1 MVGDKTLYLIALQ
14 FRIERNLFITPKFK
28 YPQIMRRISLLT
40 VTAFVAIA
48 IGFTSA
54 SPVKAATKTAYIF
67 NTTLA
72 NNKGLGFCSTDNSKG
87 CIDSIFVDGVELT
100 QVATQMTADYTF
112 AGGVYSTPCRFL
124 ETTATSCEAPYMV
137 VYPKG
142 GISATPT
149 GSQVL
154 GEVTINFRRQPGTD
168 PTARVGTVISNGAI
182 QSFTPAAPGV
192 RDVAT
197 IVVKPTLTQNYGVG
211 ASSCSGWSPAIEL
224 CDIGEKATYASA
236 NRLVAFLLPGFR
248 NSVVPPDELLDG
260 CTRNADGSGCIV
272 NVFDPASFGGFMDT
286 DASVFGLASTDR
298 LTGAA
303 QLKIAGPHFQ
313 LDEVEI
319 VETPNPCPLTPVQC
333 ASIITN
339 PWGSNPCPL
348 TPVQCASAIANPWGS
363 TTTRVVKNT
372 EPILNRSIFRA
383 YIPAAYLMNSFGLT
397 PAQANLTTLP
407 VKRTTNSTD
416 SAVVPTTTYTPV
428 AGGIQIVTT
437 GITFSVPTMSMSR
450 ILTVKKGSKVSTTA
464 ILKAAGVFQAKRFGS
479 ITIATSAKNGIT
491 KSGSSYKFS
500 KKKAITLSLRYKP
513 SKKSAATRTLQ
524 IVVK

>member
-1 MVGDKTLYLIALQ
+1 
-14 FRIERNLFITPKFK
+14 
-28 YPQIMRRISLLT
+28 MRRISLFT
-40 VTAFVAIA
+40 VAAFAAIA
-48 IGFTSA
+48 TCFTSV
-54 SPVKAATKTAYIF
+54 SPVQAATKTVYIF

-72 NNKGLGFCSTDNSKG
+72 TNKGLGFCSTDQSKG
-87 CIDSIFVDGVELT
+87 CIDSVFVDGVQLT
-100 QVATQMTADYTF
+100 QVTSQMAADYTI

-142 GISATPT
+142 GISAKPT
-149 GSQVL
+149 GYQVL
-154 GEVTINFRRQPGTD
+154 GEVTINFRRQPGED

-248 NSVVPPDELLDG
+248 NSVVPPDDLLDG
-260 CTRNADGSGCIV
+260 CVRNADGSGCIV

-313 LDEVEI
+313 MDEVEI

-437 GITFSVPTMSMSR
+437 GITFSVPTMSLSR
-450 ILTVKKGSKVSTTA
+450 ILTV
-464 ILKAAGVFQAKRFGS
+464 
-479 ITIATSAKNGIT
+479 
-491 KSGSSYKFS
+491 
-500 KKKAITLSLRYKP
+500 
-513 SKKSAATRTLQ
+513 
-524 IVVK
+524 

>member
-1 MVGDKTLYLIALQ
+1 
-14 FRIERNLFITPKFK
+14 
-28 YPQIMRRISLLT
+28 MRRISLLT

-54 SPVKAATKTAYIF
+54 SPVKAATKTVYIF

-197 IVVKPTLTQNYGVG
+197 IVVKPALTQNYGVG
-211 ASSCSGWSPAIEL
+211 ASSCSGWSHAIEM

-248 NSVVPPDELLDG
+248 NSVVPPDDLLDG
-260 CTRNADGSGCIV
+260 CVRNADGSGCIV

-303 QLKIAGPHFQ
+303 QLKIAGPHFKM
-313 LDEVEI
+313 DEVEI
-319 VETPNPCPLTPVQC
+319 TVTPNQCPPSNGMFDC
-333 ASIITN
+333 SIPPAVN
-339 PWGSNPCPL
+339 FDWGY
-348 TPVQCASAIANPWGS
+348 

-372 EPILNRSIFRA
+372 EPILNLSTFRA
-383 YIPAAYLMNSFGLT
+383 FIPSEYLMNSFGLT
-397 PAQANLTTLP
+397 PAQANISTLP

-437 GITFSVPTMSMSR
+437 GIGFSVPTISMAR
-450 ILTVKKGSKVSTTA
+450 ILTVKKGSKVSTTSL
-464 ILKAAGVFQAKRFGS
+464 LKAAGVFQAKRFGA

>member
-14 FRIERNLFITPKFK
+14 FRIERNLFIALKFK

-54 SPVKAATKTAYIF
+54 SPVKAATKTVYIF

-248 NSVVPPDELLDG
+248 NSVVPPDDLLDG
-260 CTRNADGSGCIV
+260 CVRNADGSGCIV

-313 LDEVEI
+313 MDEY
-319 VETPNPCPLTPVQC
+319 ETVSTPRSCPWSPSICAGSPPNQD
-333 ASIITN
+333 
-339 PWGSNPCPL
+339 
-348 TPVQCASAIANPWGS
+348 WGS
-363 TTTRVVKNT
+363 TISTVVKNT
-372 EPILNRSIFRA
+372 EPILNQSTFRA
-383 YIPAAYLMNSFGLT
+383 YIPSAYLMNSFGLT
-397 PAQANLTTLP
+397 PAQANISTLP

-416 SAVVPTTTYTPV
+416 SAVVPSTTYTPMGDGLQV
-428 AGGIQIVTT
+428 VTT

-450 ILTVKKGSKVSTTA
+450 ILTVKKGSKVSVTA
-464 ILKAAGVFQAKRFGS
+464 LLKAAGVFQAKRFGS

-491 KSGSSYKFS
+491 KTGSSYKFN

-513 SKKSAATRTLQ
+513 SKKSSATRTLQ

>member
-1 MVGDKTLYLIALQ
+1 
-14 FRIERNLFITPKFK
+14 
-28 YPQIMRRISLLT
+28 MRRISLLT
-40 VTAFVAIA
+40 VAAFAAIA
-48 IGFTSA
+48 TCFTSVP
-54 SPVKAATKTAYIF
+54 PVQAATKTVYIF
-67 NTTLA
+67 NTTLS

-87 CIDSIFVDGVELT
+87 CIDSVFVDGVELT
-100 QVATQMTADYTF
+100 QVATQMTADYTV

-211 ASSCSGWSPAIEL
+211 ASSCSGWSPAIEM

-248 NSVVPPDELLDG
+248 NSVVPPDELLEG

-272 NVFDPASFGGFMDT
+272 NVFDPASFGGWMDT

-313 LDEVEI
+313 MDDVEYI
-319 VETPNPCPLTPVQC
+319 VTPNPCPLTPIQC
-333 ASIITN
+333 ANTL
-339 PWGSNPCPL
+339 G
-348 TPVQCASAIANPWGS
+348 NPWGS
-363 TTTRVVKNT
+363 TSTRVVKNT
-372 EPILNRSIFRA
+372 EPILNQSTFRA

-428 AGGIQIVTT
+428 ADGVQIVTT

-479 ITIATSAKNGIT
+479 ITIAISAKNGIT
-491 KSGSSYKFS
+491 KTGSFIRFS

>member
-1 MVGDKTLYLIALQ
+1 MVGDKTLYLIALHL
-14 FRIERNLFITPKFK
+14 RVERNLFIEPNVK
-28 YPQIMRRISLLT
+28 YPQFMRRISLLT
-40 VTAFVAIA
+40 VTAFIAIA

-54 SPVKAATKTAYIF
+54 SPVKAATKTVYIF

-100 QVATQMTADYTF
+100 QVATQMTADYTV

-211 ASSCSGWSPAIEL
+211 ASSCAGWSPAIEL

-248 NSVVPPDELLDG
+248 NSVVPPDELLEG

-272 NVFDPASFGGFMDT
+272 NVFDPASFGGWMDT

-313 LDEVEI
+313 MDDVEYI
-319 VETPNPCPLTPVQC
+319 VTPNPCPLTPIQC
-333 ASIITN
+333 ANTL
-339 PWGSNPCPL
+339 G
-348 TPVQCASAIANPWGS
+348 NPWGS
-363 TTTRVVKNT
+363 TSTRVVKNA
-372 EPILNRSIFRA
+372 EPILNQSTFRA

-428 AGGIQIVTT
+428 ADGVQIVTT

-479 ITIATSAKNGIT
+479 ITIATSAKNGVT
-491 KSGSSYKFS
+491 KTGSFIRFS

>member
-1 MVGDKTLYLIALQ
+1 MVGDKTLYLIAIHL
-14 FRIERNLFITPKFK
+14 RVERNLFIEPNFK
-28 YPQIMRRISLLT
+28 YPQFMRRISLLT
-40 VTAFVAIA
+40 VTAFIAIA

-54 SPVKAATKTAYIF
+54 SPVKAATKTVYIF

-100 QVATQMTADYTF
+100 QVATQMTADYTV

-211 ASSCSGWSPAIEL
+211 ASSCSGWSPAIEM

-248 NSVVPPDELLDG
+248 NSVVPPDDLLDG
-260 CTRNADGSGCIV
+260 CVRNADGSGCIV
-272 NVFDPASFGGFMDT
+272 NVFDPASFGGWMDT

-313 LDEVEI
+313 MDDVEYI
-319 VETPNPCPLTPVQC
+319 VTPNPCPLTPIQC
-333 ASIITN
+333 ANTL
-339 PWGSNPCPL
+339 G
-348 TPVQCASAIANPWGS
+348 NPWGS
-363 TTTRVVKNT
+363 TSTRVVKNT
-372 EPILNRSIFRA
+372 EPILNQSTFRA

-428 AGGIQIVTT
+428 ADGVQIVTT

-479 ITIATSAKNGIT
+479 ITIATSAKNGVT
-491 KSGSSYKFS
+491 KTGSFIRFS

>member
-1 MVGDKTLYLIALQ
+1 
-14 FRIERNLFITPKFK
+14 
-28 YPQIMRRISLLT
+28 MRRISLLT
-40 VTAFVAIA
+40 VTAFIAIA

-54 SPVKAATKTAYIF
+54 SPVKAATKTVYIF

-100 QVATQMTADYTF
+100 QVATQMTADYTV

-211 ASSCSGWSPAIEL
+211 ASSCSGWSPAIEM

-248 NSVVPPDELLDG
+248 NSVVPPDELLEG

-272 NVFDPASFGGFMDT
+272 NVFDPASFGGWMDT

-313 LDEVEI
+313 MDDVEYI
-319 VETPNPCPLTPVQC
+319 VTPNPCPLTPIQC
-333 ASIITN
+333 ANTL
-339 PWGSNPCPL
+339 G
-348 TPVQCASAIANPWGS
+348 NPWGS
-363 TTTRVVKNT
+363 TSTRVVKNT
-372 EPILNRSIFRA
+372 EPILNQSTFRA

-428 AGGIQIVTT
+428 ADGVQIVTT

-479 ITIATSAKNGIT
+479 ITIATSAKNGVT
-491 KSGSSYKFS
+491 KTGSFIRFS

>member
-1 MVGDKTLYLIALQ
+1 
-14 FRIERNLFITPKFK
+14 
-28 YPQIMRRISLLT
+28 MRHISLLT
-40 VTAFVAIA
+40 VAAFAAIA
-48 IGFTSA
+48 TCFTSVP
-54 SPVKAATKTAYIF
+54 PVQAATKTVYIF
-67 NTTLA
+67 NTTLS

-87 CIDSIFVDGVELT
+87 CINSVFVDGVELT
-100 QVATQMTADYTF
+100 QVATQMTADYTV

-142 GISATPT
+142 GISAKPT

-211 ASSCSGWSPAIEL
+211 ASSCAGWSPAIEL

-248 NSVVPPDELLDG
+248 NSVVPPDDLLDG
-260 CTRNADGSGCIV
+260 CVRNADGSGCIV
-272 NVFDPASFGGFMDT
+272 NVFDPASFGGWMDT

-313 LDEVEI
+313 MDDVEYI
-319 VETPNPCPLTPVQC
+319 VTPNPCPLTPIQC
-333 ASIITN
+333 ANTL
-339 PWGSNPCPL
+339 G
-348 TPVQCASAIANPWGS
+348 NPWGS
-363 TTTRVVKNT
+363 TSTRVVKNA
-372 EPILNRSIFRA
+372 EPILNQSTFRA

-428 AGGIQIVTT
+428 ADGIQIVTT

-479 ITIATSAKNGIT
+479 ITIATSAKNGVT
-491 KSGSSYKFS
+491 KTGSFIRFS

>member
-1 MVGDKTLYLIALQ
+1 
-14 FRIERNLFITPKFK
+14 
-28 YPQIMRRISLLT
+28 MRRISLLT

-54 SPVKAATKTAYIF
+54 SPVKAATKTVYIF

-72 NNKGLGFCSTDNSKG
+72 NNKGLGFCSTDQSKG

-100 QVATQMTADYTF
+100 QVATQMTADYTV

-211 ASSCSGWSPAIEL
+211 ASSCSGWSPAIEM

-248 NSVVPPDELLDG
+248 NSVVPPDELLEG

-272 NVFDPASFGGFMDT
+272 NVFDPASFGGWMDT

-313 LDEVEI
+313 MDDVEYI
-319 VETPNPCPLTPVQC
+319 VTPNPCPLTPIQC
-333 ASIITN
+333 ANTL
-339 PWGSNPCPL
+339 G
-348 TPVQCASAIANPWGS
+348 NPWGS
-363 TTTRVVKNT
+363 TSTRVVKNA
-372 EPILNRSIFRA
+372 EPILNQSTFRA

-428 AGGIQIVTT
+428 ADGVQIVTT

-479 ITIATSAKNGIT
+479 ITIATSAKNGVT
-491 KSGSSYKFS
+491 KTGSFIRFS

>member
-1 MVGDKTLYLIALQ
+1 
-14 FRIERNLFITPKFK
+14 
-28 YPQIMRRISLLT
+28 MRRISLLT
-40 VTAFVAIA
+40 VAAFAAIA
-48 IGFTSA
+48 TCFTSVP
-54 SPVKAATKTAYIF
+54 PVQAATKTVYIF
-67 NTTLA
+67 NTTLS

-87 CIDSIFVDGVELT
+87 CIDSVFVDGVELT
-100 QVATQMTADYTF
+100 QVATQMTADYTV

-197 IVVKPTLTQNYGVG
+197 IVVKPALTQNYGVG
-211 ASSCSGWSPAIEL
+211 ASSCSGWSHAIDM

-248 NSVVPPDELLDG
+248 NSVVPPDDLLDG
-260 CTRNADGSGCIV
+260 CVRNADGSGCIV
-272 NVFDPASFGGFMDT
+272 NVFDPASFGGWMDT

-313 LDEVEI
+313 MDDIEYI
-319 VETPNPCPLTPVQC
+319 VTPNPCPLTPIQC
-333 ASIITN
+333 ANTL
-339 PWGSNPCPL
+339 G
-348 TPVQCASAIANPWGS
+348 NPWGS
-363 TTTRVVKNT
+363 TSTRVVKNA
-372 EPILNRSIFRA
+372 EPILNQSTFRA

-428 AGGIQIVTT
+428 ADGVQIVTT

-479 ITIATSAKNGIT
+479 ITIATSAKNGVT
-491 KSGSSYKFS
+491 KTGSFIRFS

>member
-1 MVGDKTLYLIALQ
+1 MVGDKTLYLIALHL
-14 FRIERNLFITPKFK
+14 RVERNLFIEPNFK
-28 YPQIMRRISLLT
+28 YPQFMRRISLLT
-40 VTAFVAIA
+40 VTAFIAIA

-54 SPVKAATKTAYIF
+54 SPVKAATKTVYIF

-100 QVATQMTADYTF
+100 QVATQMTADYTV

-197 IVVKPTLTQNYGVG
+197 IVVKPALTQNYGVG
-211 ASSCSGWSPAIEL
+211 ASSCSGWSHAIDM

-248 NSVVPPDELLDG
+248 NSVVPPDDLLDG
-260 CTRNADGSGCIV
+260 CVRNADGSGCIV
-272 NVFDPASFGGFMDT
+272 NVFDPASFGGWMDT

-313 LDEVEI
+313 MDDVEYI
-319 VETPNPCPLTPVQC
+319 VTPNPCPLTPIQC
-333 ASIITN
+333 ANTL
-339 PWGSNPCPL
+339 G
-348 TPVQCASAIANPWGS
+348 NPWGS
-363 TTTRVVKNT
+363 TSTRVVKNT
-372 EPILNRSIFRA
+372 EPILNLSTFRSF
-383 YIPAAYLMNSFGLT
+383 IPSDYLMNSFGLT
-397 PAQANLTTLP
+397 PAQTNASTLP
-407 VKRTTNSTD
+407 VRRTTSSTD
-416 SAVVPTTTYTPV
+416 SSIVPTTTYTPV
-428 AGGIQIVTT
+428 AGGVQIVTT
-437 GITFSVPTMSMSR
+437 GIGFSIPTISLAR

-464 ILKAAGVFQAKRFGS
+464 LLKAAGVFQAKKFGA

-491 KSGSSYKFS
+491 KSGSYFKFS
-500 KKKAITLSLRYKP
+500 KKKTITLSIRYKP
-513 SKKSAATRTLQ
+513 SKRSASTRTLQ

>member
-1 MVGDKTLYLIALQ
+1 VGLLGWHKTLYLIALQ
-14 FRIERNLFITPKFK
+14 LRIERNLFNGTEFK
-28 YPQIMRRISLLT
+28 YPHIMRRISLLT

-54 SPVKAATKTAYIF
+54 SPVKAATKTVYIF

-72 NNKGLGFCSTDNSKG
+72 NNKGLGFCSTDSSKG

-100 QVATQMTADYTF
+100 QVTTQMTADYTV
-112 AGGVYSTPCRFL
+112 AGGVYSFPCRFL

-168 PTARVGTVISNGAI
+168 PTARVGTVISNGVI
-182 QSFTPAAPGV
+182 QSFSPAAAGV

-197 IVVKPTLTQNYGVG
+197 IVVKPALTQNYGVG
-211 ASSCSGWSPAIEL
+211 ASSCSGWSPAIEM

-248 NSVVPPDELLDG
+248 NSVVPPDDLLDG
-260 CTRNADGSGCIV
+260 CVRNADGSGCIV

-303 QLKIAGPHFQ
+303 QLKIAGPHFKM
-313 LDEVEI
+313 DEVEI
-319 VETPNPCPLTPVQC
+319 TVTPNQCPPNNGMIDCSSQ
-333 ASIITN
+333 
-339 PWGSNPCPL
+339 
-348 TPVQCASAIANPWGS
+348 QAIDFNWGS

-372 EPILNRSIFRA
+372 EPILNLSTFRA
-383 YIPAAYLMNSFGLT
+383 FIPSGYLMNSFGLT
-397 PAQANLTTLP
+397 PAQTNASTLP
-407 VKRTTNSTD
+407 VRRTASSTD
-416 SAVVPTTTYTPV
+416 SSVVPTTTYTPV

-437 GITFSVPTMSMSR
+437 GIGFSTPTISLTR
-450 ILTVKKGSKVSTTA
+450 ILTVKKGSKISTTA
-464 ILKAAGVFQAKRFGS
+464 LLKAAGVFQAKRFGT

-491 KSGSSYKFS
+491 KSGSYFKFS
-500 KKKAITLSLRYKP
+500 KKKTVTLSIRYKP
-513 SKKSAATRTLQ
+513 SKVSASTRTLK

>member
-1 MVGDKTLYLIALQ
+1 LVGDKTLYLIAIHL
-14 FRIERNLFITPKFK
+14 RVERNLFIEPNFK
-28 YPQIMRRISLLT
+28 YPQFMRRISLLT
-40 VTAFVAIA
+40 VTAFIAIA

-54 SPVKAATKTAYIF
+54 SPVKAATKTVYIF

-100 QVATQMTADYTF
+100 QVATQMTADYTV

-211 ASSCSGWSPAIEL
+211 ASSCSGWSPAIEM

-248 NSVVPPDELLDG
+248 NSVVPPDDLLDG
-260 CTRNADGSGCIV
+260 CVRNADGSGCIV
-272 NVFDPASFGGFMDT
+272 NVFDPASFGGWMDT

-313 LDEVEI
+313 MDDVEYI
-319 VETPNPCPLTPVQC
+319 VTPNPCPLTPIQC
-333 ASIITN
+333 ANTL
-339 PWGSNPCPL
+339 G
-348 TPVQCASAIANPWGS
+348 NPWGS
-363 TTTRVVKNT
+363 TSTRVVKNT
-372 EPILNRSIFRA
+372 EPILNQSTFRA

-428 AGGIQIVTT
+428 ADGVQIVTT

-479 ITIATSAKNGIT
+479 ITIATSAKNGVT
-491 KSGSSYKFS
+491 KTGSFIRFS

>member
-1 MVGDKTLYLIALQ
+1 M
-14 FRIERNLFITPKFK
+14 
-28 YPQIMRRISLLT
+28 
-40 VTAFVAIA
+40 
-48 IGFTSA
+48 
-54 SPVKAATKTAYIF
+54 
-67 NTTLA
+67 
-72 NNKGLGFCSTDNSKG
+72 
-87 CIDSIFVDGVELT
+87 
-100 QVATQMTADYTF
+100 
-112 AGGVYSTPCRFL
+112 
-124 ETTATSCEAPYMV
+124 
-137 VYPKG
+137 
-142 GISATPT
+142 
-149 GSQVL
+149 
-154 GEVTINFRRQPGTD
+154 
-168 PTARVGTVISNGAI
+168 
-182 QSFTPAAPGV
+182 
-192 RDVAT
+192 
-197 IVVKPTLTQNYGVG
+197 VKPTLTQNYGVG

-248 NSVVPPDELLDG
+248 NSVVPPDDLLDG
-260 CTRNADGSGCIV
+260 CVRNADGSGCIV

-313 LDEVEI
+313 MDEVEI

-437 GITFSVPTMSMSR
+437 GIGFSVPTISMAR
-450 ILTVKKGSKVSTTA
+450 ILTVKKGSKVSTTSL
-464 ILKAAGVFQAKRFGS
+464 LKAAGVFQAKRFGS
-479 ITIATSAKNGIT
+479 ITIATSAKNGVT
-491 KSGSSYKFS
+491 KTGSFIRFS

>member
-1 MVGDKTLYLIALQ
+1 
-14 FRIERNLFITPKFK
+14 
-28 YPQIMRRISLLT
+28 MRRISLFT
-40 VTAFVAIA
+40 VAAFAAIA
-48 IGFTSA
+48 TCFTSV
-54 SPVKAATKTAYIF
+54 SPVQAATKTVYIF

-72 NNKGLGFCSTDNSKG
+72 TNKGLGFCSTDQSKG
-87 CIDSIFVDGVELT
+87 CIDSVFVDGVQLT
-100 QVATQMTADYTF
+100 QVTSQMTADYTI

-142 GISATPT
+142 GNQAKPT
-149 GSQVL
+149 GSQIL
-154 GEVTINFRRQPGTD
+154 GEVTINFRRQPGED

-211 ASSCSGWSPAIEL
+211 ASSCSGWSPAIEM

-248 NSVVPPDELLDG
+248 NSVGPPDDLLDG
-260 CTRNADGSGCIV
+260 CVRNADGSGCIV
-272 NVFDPASFGGFMDT
+272 NVFDPASFGGWMDT

-313 LDEVEI
+313 MDEVVEI
-319 VETPNPCPLTPVQC
+319 RTPGSCPHIPSIC
-333 ASIITN
+333 AGVPPSQVWNDKVTY
-339 PWGSNPCPL
+339 
-348 TPVQCASAIANPWGS
+348 
-363 TTTRVVKNT
+363 VVKNT
-372 EPILNRSIFRA
+372 EPILNLSTFRA

-397 PAQANLTTLP
+397 PAQANLTSLP
-407 VKRTTNSTD
+407 VKRTPNSTD

-428 AGGIQIVTT
+428 GDGLQIVTT

-479 ITIATSAKNGIT
+479 ITIATSAKNGVT
-491 KSGSSYKFS
+491 KTGSFIRFS

>member
-1 MVGDKTLYLIALQ
+1 
-14 FRIERNLFITPKFK
+14 
-28 YPQIMRRISLLT
+28 MRRISLLT
-40 VTAFVAIA
+40 VAAFAAIA
-48 IGFTSA
+48 TCFTSVP
-54 SPVKAATKTAYIF
+54 PVQAATKTVYIF
-67 NTTLA
+67 NTTLS

-87 CIDSIFVDGVELT
+87 CIDSVFVDGVELT
-100 QVATQMTADYTF
+100 QVATQMTADYTV

-142 GISATPT
+142 GISAKPT

-211 ASSCSGWSPAIEL
+211 ASSCSGWSPAIEM

-248 NSVVPPDELLDG
+248 NSVVPPDDLLDG
-260 CTRNADGSGCIV
+260 CVRNADGSGCIV
-272 NVFDPASFGGFMDT
+272 NVFDPASFGGWMDT

-313 LDEVEI
+313 MDDVEYI
-319 VETPNPCPLTPVQC
+319 VTPNPCPLTPIQC
-333 ASIITN
+333 ANTL
-339 PWGSNPCPL
+339 G
-348 TPVQCASAIANPWGS
+348 NPWGS
-363 TTTRVVKNT
+363 TSTRVVKNA
-372 EPILNRSIFRA
+372 EPILNQSTFRA

-428 AGGIQIVTT
+428 ADGVQIVTT

-479 ITIATSAKNGIT
+479 ITIATSAKNGVT
-491 KSGSSYKFS
+491 KTGSFIRFS

>member
-1 MVGDKTLYLIALQ
+1 
-14 FRIERNLFITPKFK
+14 
-28 YPQIMRRISLLT
+28 MRRISLLT
-40 VTAFVAIA
+40 VAAFAAIA
-48 IGFTSA
+48 TCFTSV
-54 SPVKAATKTAYIF
+54 SPVQAATKTVYIF
-67 NTTLA
+67 NTALSD
-72 NNKGLGFCSTDNSKG
+72 NKGLGFCSTDQSKG
-87 CIDSIFVDGVELT
+87 CIDSVFVDGVQLT
-100 QVATQMTADYTF
+100 QVTTQMTADYTL

-142 GISATPT
+142 GISAKPT

-168 PTARVGTVISNGAI
+168 PTARVGTVISNGVI

-211 ASSCSGWSPAIEL
+211 ASSCAGWSPAIEL

-248 NSVVPPDELLDG
+248 NSVVPPDDLLDG
-260 CTRNADGSGCIV
+260 CVRNADGSGCIV
-272 NVFDPASFGGFMDT
+272 NVFDPASFGGWMDT

-313 LDEVEI
+313 MDEVEEI
-319 VETPNPCPLTPVQC
+319 RTPGSCPHIPSIC
-333 ASIITN
+333 AGVPPSQVWNDKVTY
-339 PWGSNPCPL
+339 
-348 TPVQCASAIANPWGS
+348 
-363 TTTRVVKNT
+363 VVKNT
-372 EPILNRSIFRA
+372 EPILNRSTFRA

-407 VKRTTNSTD
+407 VKRTTSSTD

-428 AGGIQIVTT
+428 GDGLQIVTT

-479 ITIATSAKNGIT
+479 IKIATSAKNGIT
-491 KSGSSYKFS
+491 KSGSSFKFS
-500 KKKAITLSLRYKP
+500 KKKAITLSIRYKP

>member
-1 MVGDKTLYLIALQ
+1 MVGDKTLYLIALHL
-14 FRIERNLFITPKFK
+14 RVERNLFIEPNFK
-28 YPQIMRRISLLT
+28 YPQFMRRISLLT
-40 VTAFVAIA
+40 VTAFIAIA

-54 SPVKAATKTAYIF
+54 SPVKAATKTVYIF

-100 QVATQMTADYTF
+100 QVATQMTADYTV

-197 IVVKPTLTQNYGVG
+197 IVVKPALTQNYGVG
-211 ASSCSGWSPAIEL
+211 ASSCSGWSHAIEM

-248 NSVVPPDELLDG
+248 NSVVPPDDLLDG
-260 CTRNADGSGCIV
+260 CVRNADGSGCIV
-272 NVFDPASFGGFMDT
+272 NVFDPASFGGWMDT

-313 LDEVEI
+313 MDDVEYI
-319 VETPNPCPLTPVQC
+319 VTPNPCPLTPIQC
-333 ASIITN
+333 ANTL
-339 PWGSNPCPL
+339 G
-348 TPVQCASAIANPWGS
+348 NPWGS
-363 TTTRVVKNT
+363 TSTRVVKNA
-372 EPILNRSIFRA
+372 EPILNQSTFRA

-428 AGGIQIVTT
+428 ADGVQIVTT

-479 ITIATSAKNGIT
+479 ITIATSAKNGVT
-491 KSGSSYKFS
+491 KTGSFIRFS

>member
-1 MVGDKTLYLIALQ
+1 MWASLVDDKTLYLIALQ
-14 FRIERNLFITPKFK
+14 LRIERNLFIVRNAM
-28 YPQIMRRISLLT
+28 YHILMRRISLLT
-40 VTAFVAIA
+40 VAAFASIA
-48 IGFTSA
+48 TCFTSV
-54 SPVKAATKTAYIF
+54 SPVQAATKTVYIF

-100 QVATQMTADYTF
+100 QVATQMTADYTV

-197 IVVKPTLTQNYGVG
+197 IVVKPALTQNYGVG
-211 ASSCSGWSPAIEL
+211 ASSCAGWSPAIEM
-224 CDIGEKATYASA
+224 CVIGEKATYASA

-248 NSVVPPDELLDG
+248 NSVVPPDDLLDG
-260 CTRNADGSGCIV
+260 CVRNADGSGCIV
-272 NVFDPASFGGFMDT
+272 NVFDPASLGGWMDT

-313 LDEVEI
+313 MDDVEY
-319 VETPNPCPLTPVQC
+319 VLTPNPCPLTPIEC
-333 ASIITN
+333 ANTL
-339 PWGSNPCPL
+339 G
-348 TPVQCASAIANPWGS
+348 NPWGS
-363 TTTRVVKNT
+363 TSTRIVKNT
-372 EPILNRSIFRA
+372 EPILNLSTFRSF
-383 YIPAAYLMNSFGLT
+383 IPSDYLMNSFGLT
-397 PAQANLTTLP
+397 PAQTNASTLP
-407 VKRTTNSTD
+407 VRRTTSSTD
-416 SAVVPTTTYTPV
+416 SSIVPTTTYTPV
-428 AGGIQIVTT
+428 AGGVQIVTT
-437 GITFSVPTMSMSR
+437 GIGFSIPTISLAR

-464 ILKAAGVFQAKRFGS
+464 LLKAAGVFQAKKFGA
-479 ITIATSAKNGIT
+479 IKIATSAKNGIT
-491 KSGSSYKFS
+491 KSGSYFKFS
-500 KKKAITLSLRYKP
+500 KKKTITLSIRYKP
-513 SKKSAATRTLQ
+513 SKRSASTRTLQ
-524 IVVK
+524 VRVR

>member
-1 MVGDKTLYLIALQ
+1 
-14 FRIERNLFITPKFK
+14 
-28 YPQIMRRISLLT
+28 MRRISLLT
-40 VTAFVAIA
+40 AAAFAAIA
-48 IGFTSA
+48 TCFTSVP
-54 SPVKAATKTAYIF
+54 PVQAATKTVYIF
-67 NTTLA
+67 NTTLS

-87 CIDSIFVDGVELT
+87 CIDSVFVDGVELT
-100 QVATQMTADYTF
+100 QVATQMTADYTV

-192 RDVAT
+192 RDVAA

-211 ASSCSGWSPAIEL
+211 ASSCSGWSPAIEM

-248 NSVVPPDELLDG
+248 NSVVPPDELLEG

-272 NVFDPASFGGFMDT
+272 NVFDPASFGGWMDT

-313 LDEVEI
+313 MDDVEYI
-319 VETPNPCPLTPVQC
+319 VTPNPCPLTPIQC
-333 ASIITN
+333 ANTL
-339 PWGSNPCPL
+339 G
-348 TPVQCASAIANPWGS
+348 NPWGS
-363 TTTRVVKNT
+363 TSTRVVKNA
-372 EPILNRSIFRA
+372 EPILNLSTFRA

-428 AGGIQIVTT
+428 ADGVQIVTT

-464 ILKAAGVFQAKRFGS
+464 LLKAAGVFQAKKFGA
-479 ITIATSAKNGIT
+479 ITIATSAKNGVT
-491 KSGSSYKFS
+491 KTGSFIRFS

>member
-1 MVGDKTLYLIALQ
+1 
-14 FRIERNLFITPKFK
+14 
-28 YPQIMRRISLLT
+28 MRRISLLT
-40 VTAFVAIA
+40 IAAFAAIA
-48 IGFTSA
+48 TCFTSV
-54 SPVKAATKTAYIF
+54 SPVQAATKTVYIF

-72 NNKGLGFCSTDNSKG
+72 TNKGLGFCSTDQTKG
-87 CIDSIFVDGVELT
+87 CIDSVYVDGVQLT
-100 QVATQMTADYTF
+100 QVTSQMTADYTI

-142 GISATPT
+142 GVSAKPT
-149 GSQVL
+149 GYQVL
-154 GEVTINFRRQPGTD
+154 GEVTINFRRQPGED

-272 NVFDPASFGGFMDT
+272 NVFDPASFGGWMDT

-313 LDEVEI
+313 MDQYETI
-319 VETPNPCPLTPVQC
+319 STPNTCPWSPSIC
-333 ASIITN
+333 A
-339 PWGSNPCPL
+339 GSPPN
-348 TPVQCASAIANPWGS
+348 QDWGS
-363 TTTRVVKNT
+363 TISTVVKNT
-372 EPILNRSIFRA
+372 EPILNQSTFRA

-407 VKRTTNSTD
+407 VKRTTNSSD
-416 SAVVPTTTYTPV
+416 SAVVPTTTYTAV
-428 AGGIQIVTT
+428 GDGLQIVTT

-450 ILTVKKGSKVSTTA
+450 ILTVKKGSKVSVTA
-464 ILKAAGVFQAKRFGS
+464 LLKAAGVFQAKRFGT
-479 ITIATSAKNGIT
+479 ITIATSAKNGVT
-491 KSGSSYKFS
+491 KTGSFIRFS

>member
-1 MVGDKTLYLIALQ
+1 
-14 FRIERNLFITPKFK
+14 
-28 YPQIMRRISLLT
+28 MRRISLFT
-40 VTAFVAIA
+40 VAAFAAIA
-48 IGFTSA
+48 TCFTSV
-54 SPVKAATKTAYIF
+54 SPVQAATKTVYIF

-72 NNKGLGFCSTDNSKG
+72 TNKGLGFCSTDQSKG
-87 CIDSIFVDGVELT
+87 CIDSVFVDGVQLT
-100 QVATQMTADYTF
+100 QVTSQMTADYTI

-142 GISATPT
+142 GISAKPT
-149 GSQVL
+149 GYQVL
-154 GEVTINFRRQPGTD
+154 GEVTINFRRQPGED

-272 NVFDPASFGGFMDT
+272 NVFDPASFGGWMDT

-313 LDEVEI
+313 MDEVEI

-333 ASIITN
+333 ANII
-339 PWGSNPCPL
+339 G
-348 TPVQCASAIANPWGS
+348 NPWGS
-363 TTTRVVKNT
+363 TSTRVVKNT
-372 EPILNRSIFRA
+372 EPILNQSTFRA
-383 YIPAAYLMNSFGLT
+383 YIPSAYLMNSFGLT
-397 PAQANLTTLP
+397 PAQANISTLP

-416 SAVVPTTTYTPV
+416 SAVVPSTTYTPMGDGLQV
-428 AGGIQIVTT
+428 VTT

-450 ILTVKKGSKVSTTA
+450 ILTVKKGSKVSVTA
-464 ILKAAGVFQAKRFGS
+464 LLKAAGVFQAKRFGS

-491 KSGSSYKFS
+491 KTGSSYKFN

-513 SKKSAATRTLQ
+513 SKKSSATRTLQ

>member
-1 MVGDKTLYLIALQ
+1 
-14 FRIERNLFITPKFK
+14 
-28 YPQIMRRISLLT
+28 MRRISLLT
-40 VTAFVAIA
+40 IATFAAIA
-48 IGFTSA
+48 TCFTSV
-54 SPVKAATKTAYIF
+54 SPVQAATKTVYIF

-72 NNKGLGFCSTDNSKG
+72 TNKGLGFCSTDQSKG
-87 CIDSIFVDGVELT
+87 CIDSVYVDGVQLT
-100 QVATQMTADYTF
+100 QVTSQMTADYTI

-142 GISATPT
+142 GVSAKPT
-149 GSQVL
+149 GYQVL
-154 GEVTINFRRQPGTD
+154 GEVTINFRRQPGED

-272 NVFDPASFGGFMDT
+272 NVFDPASFGGWMDT

-313 LDEVEI
+313 MDQYETVS
-319 VETPNPCPLTPVQC
+319 TPNTCPWSPSIC
-333 ASIITN
+333 A
-339 PWGSNPCPL
+339 GSPPN
-348 TPVQCASAIANPWGS
+348 QDWGS
-363 TTTRVVKNT
+363 TISTVVKNT
-372 EPILNRSIFRA
+372 EPILNQSTFRA

-416 SAVVPTTTYTPV
+416 SAVVPTTTYTPI
-428 AGGIQIVTT
+428 GDGIQIVTT

-450 ILTVKKGSKVSTTA
+450 ILTVKKGSKVSITSL
-464 ILKAAGVFQAKRFGS
+464 LKAAGVFQAKRFGT
-479 ITIATSAKNGIT
+479 ITIATSAKNGVT
-491 KSGSSYKFS
+491 KTGSFIQFG
-500 KKKAITLSLRYKP
+500 KKKALTLSLRYKP

>member
-1 MVGDKTLYLIALQ
+1 
-14 FRIERNLFITPKFK
+14 
-28 YPQIMRRISLLT
+28 MRRISLFT
-40 VTAFVAIA
+40 VAAFAAIA
-48 IGFTSA
+48 TCFTSV
-54 SPVKAATKTAYIF
+54 SPVQAATKTVYIF

-72 NNKGLGFCSTDNSKG
+72 TNKGLGFCSTDQSKG
-87 CIDSIFVDGVELT
+87 CIDSVFVDGVQLT
-100 QVATQMTADYTF
+100 QVTSQMAADYTI

-142 GISATPT
+142 GNQAKPT
-149 GSQVL
+149 GSQIL
-154 GEVTINFRRQPGTD
+154 GEVTINFRRQPGED

-211 ASSCSGWSPAIEL
+211 ASSCSGWSPAIEM

-248 NSVVPPDELLDG
+248 NSVVPPDDLLDG
-260 CTRNADGSGCIV
+260 CVRNADGSGCIV
-272 NVFDPASFGGFMDT
+272 NVFDPASFGGWMDT

-313 LDEVEI
+313 MDEVEEI
-319 VETPNPCPLTPVQC
+319 RTLGSCPHIPSIC
-333 ASIITN
+333 AGVPPSQVWNDKVTY
-339 PWGSNPCPL
+339 
-348 TPVQCASAIANPWGS
+348 
-363 TTTRVVKNT
+363 VVKNT
-372 EPILNRSIFRA
+372 EPILNLSTFRA

-397 PAQANLTTLP
+397 PAQANLTSLP

-428 AGGIQIVTT
+428 GDGLQIVTT

-479 ITIATSAKNGIT
+479 ITIATSAKNGVT
-491 KSGSSYKFS
+491 KTGSFIRFS

>member
-1 MVGDKTLYLIALQ
+1 
-14 FRIERNLFITPKFK
+14 
-28 YPQIMRRISLLT
+28 MRRISLFT
-40 VTAFVAIA
+40 VAAFAAIA
-48 IGFTSA
+48 TCFTSV
-54 SPVKAATKTAYIF
+54 SPVQAATKTVYIF

-72 NNKGLGFCSTDNSKG
+72 TNKGLGFCSTDQSKG
-87 CIDSIFVDGVELT
+87 CIDSVFVDGVQLT
-100 QVATQMTADYTF
+100 QVTSQMAADYTI

-142 GISATPT
+142 GISAKPT
-149 GSQVL
+149 GYQVL
-154 GEVTINFRRQPGTD
+154 GEVTINFRRQPGED

-272 NVFDPASFGGFMDT
+272 NVFDPASFGGWMDT

-313 LDEVEI
+313 MDEVEEI
-319 VETPNPCPLTPVQC
+319 RTPGSCPHTPSIC
-333 ASIITN
+333 AGVPPSQVWNDKVTY
-339 PWGSNPCPL
+339 
-348 TPVQCASAIANPWGS
+348 
-363 TTTRVVKNT
+363 VVKNT
-372 EPILNRSIFRA
+372 EPILNRSTFRA

-428 AGGIQIVTT
+428 GDGLQIVTT

-450 ILTVKKGSKVSTTA
+450 ILTVKRGSKVSTTA

-491 KSGSSYKFS
+491 KTGSSYKFN

-513 SKKSAATRTLQ
+513 SKKSSATRTLQ